1 MSATTTT
8 AFDLAEGIQILER
21 TPATLRALL
30 EGLSPAWI
38 LANEGPDTF
47 SPFDVVG
54 HLIDGEET
62 DWIARARIIVA
73 QGPDPRFQPFDRF
86 RHRERNKGR
95 SIGDLLDE
103 FARLRAANLV
113 ALRGMNLQPS
123 DLALRGI
130 HPELGPVTLEQ
141 HLATWVAHDL
151 DHLFQISRVLAKR
164 YVQAAG
170 PWTAYLRVL
179 RS

>member
-1 MSATTTT
+1 M
-8 AFDLAEGIQILER
+8 FDLREAIEILER

-38 LANEGPDTF
+38 RADEGPDTF
-47 SPFDVVG
+47 SSFDVVG

-62 DWIARARIIVA
+62 DWIPRARIILA
-73 QGPDPRFQPFDRF
+73 QGPDPRFTPFDRF

-95 SIGDLLDE
+95 SLRDLLDE
-103 FARLRAANLV
+103 FERLRAGSV
-113 ALRGMNLQPS
+113 SALRDMNLTPS
-123 DLALRGI
+123 HLGLEGI
-130 HPELGPVTLEQ
+130 HPELGSVTLEQ

-151 DHLFQISRVLAKR
+151 DHLFQISRVMAKR